1 MPTERLVHILGSDV
15 AVCEHLE
22 RLLHSRGLA
31 AVIDETRGAVPDDAA
46 ELTGGCILFDL
57 GTAASAGLAALST
70 VKALG
75 VRLPVVVTAPPGS
88 VDLAVHAMEAGMV
101 DFIERPFDE
110 RRLIAAVEA
119 ALARSPDVAAYRQ
132 ATEAAR
138 RLTVL
143 SRRERQVLDAVVA
156 GHPNKVI
163 AHNLAISM
171 RTVEVHRARMLE
183 RLGLRTIAGAIRLAV
198 LASLVPIEEA
208 DTGTLLAD
216 RRPDGTRQ

>member
-1 MPTERLVHILGSDV
+1 MPVQRLVHILGGDL
-15 AVCEHLE
+15 AFCERLE

-31 AVIDETRGAVPDDAA
+31 AVIVKPGGAVPDNAA
-46 ELTGGCILFDL
+46 ELTGGCILFDF
-57 GTAASAGLAALST
+57 GTTASAGLDALFRLE
-70 VKALG
+70 ALG

-88 VDLAVHAMEAGMV
+88 VDLAVHAMKAGIV

-143 SRRERQVLDAVVA
+143 SRRERQVLDAIVA

-163 AHNLAISM
+163 AYNLAISM
-171 RTVEVHRARMLE
+171 RTVEVHRAHMLE
-183 RLGLRTIAGAIRLAV
+183 RLGLHTIAEAIRLAV
-198 LASLVPIEEA
+198 LASLLPTEDA
-208 DTGTLLAD
+208 DTGTPLAD
-216 RRPDGTRQ
+216 RRPAGPRE